1 MFGIVGTIS
10 VPGYQKVYNS
20 FSSLSVTVTR
30 SGGGLYC
37 HYNDTFTV
45 LEKIS
50 NKYQKIS
57 IMLYHIINVYLAQT
71 WHTPS
76 CKTVRPM
83 TGKHMDCHSYIFVLF
98 LLVIF

>member
-50 NKYQKIS
+50 NKYHKIS
-57 IMLYHIINVYLAQT
+57 TMYYAISRHRCLLGTDLA
-71 WHTPS
+71 
-76 CKTVRPM
+76 
-83 TGKHMDCHSYIFVLF
+83 HSQL
-98 LLVIF
+98 

>member
-1 MFGIVGTIS
+1 MYGIVGTIS
-10 VPGYQKVYNS
+10 VSEGYNL

-50 NKYQKIS
+50 NKYQKMS
-57 IMLYHIINVYLAQT
+57 IMLYHIINVHLARA
-71 WHTPS
+71 WHTSS